1 MGGNYSVNSRAVGE
15 LLTAAK
21 YVADHSVHRDNM
33 TPDGVDDYS
42 ASLAQMQQT
51 ASPGSAGSE
60 ILPTHFGGELERIR
74 YVLRDIKKTPQWYG
88 GSGWGVQDRNVGQ
101 AVLVNST
108 TPTAIYGTT
117 VPALEVDSGL
127 EIVTAVEVLQNTGA
141 VQTMTIDVLYGAS
154 VIYSA
159 PTGWNSSAS
168 GVGFLLR
175 AHALC
180 RGTPNLLYSCGE
192 VVGSPNGHQFRSS
205 PRLGAV
211 TTTSQVLQV
220 RVTLGVASSA
230 FRVVHAHTQVW
241 RL

>member
-42 ASLAQMQQT
+42 MSLAQMQQV
-51 ASPGSAGSE
+51 ASPGSSGSE
-60 ILPTHFGGELERIR
+60 ILPSHIGGELERLR

-117 VPALEVDSGL
+117 VPALGTDSGL
-127 EIVTAVEVLQNTGA
+127 EIVTAVEVLQNTGSD
-141 VQTMTIDVLYGAS
+141 QPMTVEALYGEA

-159 PTGWNSSAS
+159 VTGWHSSATPA
-168 GVGFLLR
+168 GFLLR

-180 RGTPNLLYSCGE
+180 RGTPNLLFGCGE
-192 VVGSPNGHQFRSS
+192 VVGSPNGHQFLSS

-211 TTTSQVLQV
+211 TTASQVLQV
-220 RVTLGVASSA
+220 RITLGVASSA